1 MLFAERLAVSAVTN
15 IGVGSLRFAMSNIM
29 MSKTIWKA
37 KSECFVFF
45 HFLRTQFGK
54 LQVCLHSFFI
64 ERLETHTHIVDNSH
78 EAKFA

>member
-15 IGVGSLRFAMSNIM
+15 IGVGSLRFV

-54 LQVCLHSFFI
+54 LQVCLNSFFI
-64 ERLETHTHIVDNSH
+64 ERLETHTHIVGNSH